1 MIGPRFAIVFG
12 VALFLFVSVA
22 ALYVVWIRLIGLD
35 PSVAQA
41 FAALSEPARMLL
53 GAGVG
58 AFLGASIRATTS
70 LEAGIATAVLLATS
84 AFVGLMAFEIVNHRK
99 RTTGSYTGR

>member
-12 VALFLFVSVA
+12 IALFLFVSVA

-41 FAALSEPARMLL
+41 FAALSEPVRMLL
-53 GAGVG
+53 GAAAG
-58 AFLGASIRATTS
+58 AFLGASIQATAS
-70 LEAGIATAVLLATS
+70 LEAGVATVILLAAS
-84 AFVGLMAFEIVNHRK
+84 VFVGLMAFEIVNHRK
-99 RTTGSYTGR
+99 RATGSYAGR